1 VATTHPNS
9 KLIPKV
15 IVDVN
20 NNIKTVWVKPEHAD
34 EETLRNLAPTLE
46 NANLNEDGLR
56 RDTIGQNQGSLLHT
70 KEERAR
76 SAERKYGSDALSEAA
91 AIKFEAAFG
100 VSIEDAPPVELDD
113 ERLYDYVAQGLS
125 AEQAYE
131 FKRFGIDPEDTHPKL
146 DAEYTFVSQPRV
158 AAMDLKNQRSS
169 DSGLRKA
176 EMANIKAT
184 ARLLQ
189 QAGIPAE
196 NAAFAIANGLR
207 KEHVKN
213 DKNHSVE
220 EVVDAACAW
229 NVESED
235 FKKFTVERPEGEGG
249 KAHPESWI
257 SRQSKKAGVRIRRA
271 MWRSVRRRGRR
282 LYNNVARRISRFF
295 KLAFL
300 PWKTR

>member
-1 VATTHPNS
+1 MATTHPNS

-46 NANLNEDGLR
+46 NLNLNEDGLR
-56 RDTIGQNQGSLLHT
+56 KDTIGQNQGSLLHT
-70 KEERAR
+70 KEERFR
-76 SAERKYGSDALSEAA
+76 SAERKYGSDALAEAA

-100 VSIEDAPPVELDD
+100 VSIENAPPVELDD
-113 ERLYDYVAQGLS
+113 ERLYDYVAQGVS

-131 FKRFGIDPEDTHPKL
+131 FKRFGIDPEDAHPKL

-158 AAMDLKNQRSS
+158 AKMDLKNQRAS
-169 DSGLRKA
+169 DSGLRRS
-176 EMANIKAT
+176 ELANIKVT

-189 QAGIPAE
+189 QSGIPAE
-196 NAAFAIANGLR
+196 VASKCIANGLR

-213 DKNHSVE
+213 KHHSLEDIVRE
-220 EVVDAACAW
+220 SYTN
-229 NVESED
+229 NVESQEFKD
-235 FKKFTVERPEGEGG
+235 FLAKSPEGEGAA
-249 KAHPESWI
+249 AHPESWFT
-257 SRQSKKAGVRIRRA
+257 RQRKKAGRRIRRA

-282 LYNNVARRISRFF
+282 LYNNIARRISRFF